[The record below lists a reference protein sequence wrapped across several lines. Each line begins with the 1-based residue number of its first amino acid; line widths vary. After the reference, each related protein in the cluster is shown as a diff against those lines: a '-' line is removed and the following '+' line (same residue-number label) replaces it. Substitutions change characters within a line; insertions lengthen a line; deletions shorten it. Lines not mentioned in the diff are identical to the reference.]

1 MDTGDWVAVVILV
14 ALLSCIF
21 GVCFMLV
28 PYSMLERENEKLK
41 RQLDELVQLEELSSQ
56 TYRAMVWE
64 AARSYQPF
72 QQTVYQR
79 KQSSQGQNQATVNS
93 QTHI

>member
-1 MDTGDWVAVVILV
+1 MDTSDWIVVVILV
-14 ALLSCIF
+14 FVLSCIL
-21 GVCFMLV
+21 GACFMLV
-28 PYSMLERENEKLK
+28 PYSMLEQENEKLK
-41 RQLDELVQLEELSSQ
+41 RQLDELVLLEELSSQ

-64 AARSYQPF
+64 AARNYQEF